1 VTQQWFVPDVKG
13 DIPSGRAAYGITSD
27 ENRILIFG
35 GMVEYG
41 RYSNE
46 LYELSIPAWEWKR
59 LNVKLKENTTFPC
72 ARLGHSFTMIDKNV
86 YLFGG
91 LQNESQDPKENI
103 PKYLN
108 DLYILDTNE
117 MAWSSPSI
125 TGPSP
130 SPRESHTCVAY
141 KNKDGSQPRLFIY
154 GGMCGYR
161 LGDLWILNINRL
173 EWIKA
178 SVNGLAP
185 LPRSLHS
192 ATVIRDKMFVF
203 GGWVPLILE
212 ENKLNSTTEKEWKCT
227 NSLAILNLQTLSWE
241 TQAIEVFEDNL
252 PRARA
257 GHSAVSIN
265 NRLYIWSGRDGYRK
279 AWNNQ
284 VCCKDLWFLETEAPA
299 APGKVQLLKQ
309 TTNSLEVNWS
319 PVATADVYILQIQ
332 KIIENQIKLETS
344 GILNTTSTLTSN
356 EIETQSKKLILNMAP
371 SHSEVKF
378 KEQDLN
384 SIRAYRTHEQNITM
398 VNKDNFNQLQ
408 PVATPIPVAL
418 CANPSQMSIE
428 TPMINLTSQAQA
440 KPIITLQK
448 PIIGLNAPN
457 TILNASPQA
466 PTVVNTLAPAAL
478 SSTNNPNNQ
487 PPQVITLLK
496 SQTTLNQLPIVS
508 SFFSSTVY
516 LWVF

>member
-46 LYELSIPAWEWKR
+46 LYELSIPSWEWKR
-59 LNVKLKENTTFPC
+59 INAKVKESTAYPC
-72 ARLGHSFTMIDKNV
+72 ARLGHSFTMIDKSV

-91 LQNESQDPKENI
+91 LQNESQDPKDNI

-108 DLYILDTNE
+108 DLYVLDTHE
-117 MAWSSPSI
+117 MVWSSPS
-125 TGPSP
+125 TAGLSP

-141 KNKDGSQPRLFIY
+141 KNKDGTQPRLLVY

-173 EWIKA
+173 EWTKA
-178 SVNGLAP
+178 TLNGLAP

-192 ATVIRDKMFVF
+192 ATVIREKMFVF

-212 ENKLNSTTEKEWKCT
+212 ENKLNSSTEKEWKCT

-241 TQAIEVFEDNL
+241 AQAMEVFEDNL

-257 GHSAVSIN
+257 GHSAVNIN

-284 VCCKDLWFLETEAPA
+284 VCCKDLWFLETEAPP

-309 TTNSLEVNWS
+309 TTSSLEVNWS

-332 KIIENQIKLETS
+332 KIIDNPLKLETTS
-344 GILNTTSTLTSN
+344 GILSATSTLTSN
-356 EIETQSKKLILNMAP
+356 EIETESKKLILNLTP
-371 SHSEVKF
+371 SPMSNADVKF
-378 KEQDLN
+378 KEHDLT
-384 SIRAYRTHEQNITM
+384 SIKAIRTHEPNITLI
-398 VNKDNFNQLQ
+398 NKDNFNQIQ
-408 PVATPIPVAL
+408 ATTANMATPIPAVAL
-418 CANPSQMSIE
+418 CNPAQLPIDTS
-428 TPMINLTSQAQA
+428 MINLNSSQPQA

-448 PIIGLNAPN
+448 PIIGLNAPSA
-457 TILNASPQA
+457 ILNSTAQTGTA
-466 PTVVNTLAPAAL
+466 QVAPAAI
-478 SSTNNPNNQ
+478 SSTSNANNQ

-508 SFFSSTVY
+508 FY
-516 LWVF
+516 LFY